1 MAYEFITVEKA
12 DHITTLTIN
21 RPEVMNAL
29 HPPCCFEMDEALNEF
44 ADNANDWV
52 CILTGAGDR
61 AFSAGDDLKWQAL
74 HGGEAVFEAAQRCR
88 GGYAGIA
95 SRFDCYKPIIAAVN
109 GVALGGGFDVALSCD
124 LIIAA
129 EHARFG
135 LPEPRVGTMAMGS
148 VQRLIR
154 RIPYY
159 HAMGVVLTGRMLP
172 AEEAHG
178 MGLVNEVVPHGDL
191 IETAHRWASQI
202 VECAPLAI
210 RASKE
215 AAIKGASLPLDEAIA
230 QRLPTMREMFASDD
244 FAEGPRAFAG
254 KRKPSWKGR

>member
-1 MAYEFITVEKA
+1 MAYDFITVEKS

-44 ADNANDWV
+44 ADNPNDWV

-95 SRFDCYKPIIAAVN
+95 GRFDCYKPIIAAVN
-109 GVALGGGFDVALSCD
+109 GVALGGGFDVVLSCD

-129 EHARFG
+129 EDARFG
-135 LPEPRVGTMAMGS
+135 LPEPKVGTMAMGS

-159 HAMGVVLTGRMLP
+159 RAMDMIFTARMVT
-172 AEEAHG
+172 AEEALE
-178 MGLVNEVVPHGDL
+178 MGLVNEVVPHREL
-191 IETAHRWASQI
+191 METAHHWASQI

-215 AAIKGASLPLDEAIA
+215 AAIKGESLPLDQAIA
-230 QRLPTMREMFASDD
+230 QRLPGMREMFASED
-244 FAEGPRAFAG
+244 FTDGPRAFAG

>member
-1 MAYEFITVEKA
+1 MAYEFITVEK
-12 DHITTLTIN
+12 DNHVTTLTIN

-29 HPPCCFEMDEALNEF
+29 HPPCCIEMDDALNGF
-44 ADNANDWV
+44 ADNPNDWV

-74 HGGEAVFEAAQRCR
+74 HGTEGVFEAVEKCR

-109 GVALGGGFDVALSCD
+109 GIALGGGFDVVLSCD
-124 LIIAA
+124 LVVAA
-129 EHARFG
+129 EHAQFG

-159 HAMGVVLTGRMLP
+159 HALGVLLTGRMVS
-172 AEEAHG
+172 AQEAMEMG
-178 MGLVNEVVPHGDL
+178 MVNEIVPSDQLMAG
-191 IETAHRWASQI
+191 AQRWAAQI
-202 VECAPLAI
+202 LECAPLAVQ
-210 RASKE
+210 ATKE
-215 AAIKGASLPLDEAIA
+215 AAIKGLFHPLEEAL
-230 QRLPTMREMFASDD
+230 QLRLPGMKKVIESEDLV
-244 FAEGPRAFAG
+244 EGPRAFAM
-254 KRKPSWKGR
+254 KRKPEWRGR